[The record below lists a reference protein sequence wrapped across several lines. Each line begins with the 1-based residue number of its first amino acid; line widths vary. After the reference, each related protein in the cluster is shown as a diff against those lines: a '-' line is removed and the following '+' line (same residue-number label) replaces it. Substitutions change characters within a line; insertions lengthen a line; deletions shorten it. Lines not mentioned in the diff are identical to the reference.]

1 MFLIGTGVTSADV
14 DFEILVLL
22 IQNVVV
28 GDVELPIKVW
38 KSIVWR
44 RSQRWHL
51 SYVDSKFLF
60 KLWNKLEASTNI
72 VVRATKAK
80 ISKKI
85 SPSNHPITLLSFW
98 CFFVAGKYVNHKGRS
113 RHFTSFEELE
123 EERKNK
129 LKKQQ
134 ERGDDDSSEEEEDD
148 DKASD
153 DGSDESDSDESDD
166 ENKKA
171 KGVSGLIEIE
181 NPNRIQK
188 KSAEKVTKLNTAGPS
203 KPELSRREREELEKQ
218 KAQAHYQKLHAEG
231 KTDQARADLARLAII
246 KQHRAEAAARREAEK
261 KGLDF
266 PLDFVGWFSH
276 FSRFL
281 FPEKEEKTKKT

>member
-1 MFLIGTGVTSADV
+1 M
-14 DFEILVLL
+14 
-22 IQNVVV
+22 
-28 GDVELPIKVW
+28 
-38 KSIVWR
+38 
-44 RSQRWHL
+44 
-51 SYVDSKFLF
+51 
-60 KLWNKLEASTNI
+60 
-72 VVRATKAK
+72 
-80 ISKKI
+80 
-85 SPSNHPITLLSFW
+85 
-98 CFFVAGKYVNHKGRS
+98 NHKGRS

-134 ERGDDDSSEEEEDD
+134 ERGDDEDSSEEEEEE
-148 DKASD
+148 KSEE
-153 DGSDESDSDESDD
+153 GSDESDSDESDD

-181 NPNRIQK
+181 NPNRVQK

-218 KAQAHYQKLHAEG
+218 RAQANYQKLHAEG

-261 KGLDF
+261 KGSNF
-266 PLDFVGWFSH
+266 IYN
-276 FSRFL
+276 FSRIEICKFSFFL
-281 FPEKEEKTKKT
+281 FQKKRRKLRKHNGLAAVLG

>member
-1 MFLIGTGVTSADV
+1 M
-14 DFEILVLL
+14 
-22 IQNVVV
+22 
-28 GDVELPIKVW
+28 
-38 KSIVWR
+38 
-44 RSQRWHL
+44 
-51 SYVDSKFLF
+51 
-60 KLWNKLEASTNI
+60 
-72 VVRATKAK
+72 
-80 ISKKI
+80 
-85 SPSNHPITLLSFW
+85 
-98 CFFVAGKYVNHKGRS
+98 NHKGRS

-134 ERGDDDSSEEEEDD
+134 QKGDDDESTEEEEEE
-148 DKASD
+148 KSE

-181 NPNRIQK
+181 NPNRVQK

-218 KAQAHYQKLHAEG
+218 RAQANYQKLHAEG

-261 KGLDF
+261 KGSICLFLCLDRK
-266 PLDFVGWFSH
+266 LQH
-276 FSRFL
+276 FFL
-281 FPEKEEKTKKT
+281 CFFTEKEEKTKKT

>member
-1 MFLIGTGVTSADV
+1 M
-14 DFEILVLL
+14 
-22 IQNVVV
+22 
-28 GDVELPIKVW
+28 
-38 KSIVWR
+38 
-44 RSQRWHL
+44 
-51 SYVDSKFLF
+51 
-60 KLWNKLEASTNI
+60 
-72 VVRATKAK
+72 
-80 ISKKI
+80 
-85 SPSNHPITLLSFW
+85 
-98 CFFVAGKYVNHKGRS
+98 
-113 RHFTSFEELE
+113 E

-134 ERGDDDSSEEEEDD
+134 QRGDDEDSSDEEEEEE
-148 DKASD
+148 KSSG

-181 NPNRIQK
+181 NPNRVQK

-218 KAQAHYQKLHAEG
+218 RAQANYQKLHAEG

-261 KGLDF
+261 KGQ
-266 PLDFVGWFSH
+266 
-276 FSRFL
+276 
-281 FPEKEEKTKKT
+281 